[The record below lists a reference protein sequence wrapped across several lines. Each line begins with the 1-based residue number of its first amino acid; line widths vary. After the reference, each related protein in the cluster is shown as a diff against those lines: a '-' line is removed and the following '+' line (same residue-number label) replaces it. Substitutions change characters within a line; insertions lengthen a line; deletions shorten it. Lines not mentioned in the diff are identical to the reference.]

1 MRLLLADFVLIV
13 HFLFV
18 AFVVGGFALIWVG
31 AALRWNWVRNFRF
44 RVLHLVA
51 IAFVAAESIAGVMC
65 PLTVWEDALRGRGSD
80 LGFIARWVHGI
91 MFYDLPAWIFT
102 TAYVG
107 FALVVAATWWL
118 VPPVRTRQEGRRVG
132 YRNPTRS

>member
-1 MRLLLADFVLIV
+1 MRLLLADLVLLV

-18 AFVVGGFALIWVG
+18 AFVVGGFALIWAG
-31 AALRWNWVRNFRF
+31 AAMRWRWVRNLRF
-44 RVLHLVA
+44 RVLHLCA

-65 PLTVWEDALRGRGSD
+65 PLTLWEDALRGRDSE

-91 MFYDLPAWIFT
+91 MFYDLPPWVFT

-118 VPPVRTRQEGRRVG
+118 VPPRRRQRGPDQIVQD
-132 YRNPTRS
+132 S

>member
-1 MRLLLADFVLIV
+1 MRLLLADLVLIV

-18 AFVVGGFALIWVG
+18 AFVVGGFVLILAG
-31 AALRWNWVRNFRF
+31 AALRLHWIRNFRF
-44 RVLHLVA
+44 RVAHLAA

-65 PLTVWEDALRGRGSD
+65 PLTLWEDALRGRDSD

-91 MFYDLPAWIFT
+91 MFYDLPAWVFT

-107 FALVVAATWWL
+107 FALLVAATWWL
-118 VPPVRTRQEGRRVG
+118 VPPIRR
-132 YRNPTRS
+132 RS